1 MAVVKQNRTRYNTD
15 DILALL
21 GWFEKKM
28 HNLGLVQ
35 AGELELGWRAQQ
47 VALWRPPSEGI
58 NLGSVSPQEV
68 VLGECVSFN
77 HSKLPQGWRRKGGL
91 PCLKII
97 APKNLPDDDPG
108 RALLMAAKDIRPHLP
123 DSGAR
128 EVLRWYYAAGTMSH
142 EKIRDHGQT
151 VLDLIK
157 TTPGL
162 PPVFADNRI
171 ATQAPRG
178 DYSKAAKVQRYR
190 EHFGDSTTAMGG
202 SSKTPAYHWKSA
214 LWWAKEYYEREF
226 ERREKWRQKIL
237 DLGEFESRHTTFE
250 EFLIDCAA
258 RLKDGRGLPRS

>member
-157 TTPGL
+157 TASFTHQDIHQWCSCLCQTPR
-162 PPVFADNRI
+162 PPLAQELYRYVFSERI
-171 ATQAPRG
+171 
-178 DYSKAAKVQRYR
+178 DYIFAITRPLCRVTY
-190 EHFGDSTTAMGG
+190 
-202 SSKTPAYHWKSA
+202 
-214 LWWAKEYYEREF
+214 
-226 ERREKWRQKIL
+226 
-237 DLGEFESRHTTFE
+237 
-250 EFLIDCAA
+250 
-258 RLKDGRGLPRS
+258 